1 MGKKYPAFSGLAE
14 RIETG
19 SDQPLFIIDRLN
31 MVNNADDD
39 TTNPMG
45 VSLFANAID
54 IIRKIDLEYDS
65 YANEFF
71 FRAQAHIC
79 GPGIFI
85 KHQRFPG
92 L

>member
-1 MGKKYPAFSGLAE
+1 
-14 RIETG
+14 
-19 SDQPLFIIDRLN
+19 

-65 YANEFF
+65 YANEFSLG
-71 FRAQAHIC
+71 RKR
-79 GPGIFI
+79 IFVAPE
-85 KHQRFPG
+85 FLSNTNGSPVFDPNDSV
-92 L
+92 